1 MVGAMIA
8 GRASSAIPV
17 LLVPVA
23 ISQFLISLDFSCM
36 TMVIPLLAKATG
48 AAPALLQWTVS
59 GAALVW
65 GGCLI
70 LGGRVADRF
79 GNRRVFVIGL
89 ALYILGAL
97 GCAVAASVHAVI
109 AGRVLSGL
117 GGALFGPAIL
127 AALIAGSSEGAERNR
142 ALVVYSIAQA
152 MGSALGVAFGG
163 LLAAHFGWRMIFVF
177 NLSIAASGIL
187 AAAALP
193 RPAPRPKGSGRSFD
207 VAGAALVTAGCSL
220 LVLSFSGLGRAGPFD
235 TMVIVPAAAA
245 TAVLAIFVAVEA
257 RATAPILPLSLF
269 RVPGFAPALTVSMA
283 SNASM
288 AGFFYILATFLHQL
302 AGYGADRIGMIFF
315 AKLIGVLLAGVTMAS
330 LLRRLSPWTAMA
342 WGCLA
347 TAAIMLA
354 LTQITVAMA
363 LWGALTAVVLAPI
376 GQMAVVIA
384 TTNEVT
390 ARVPAAHRG
399 VASAILLASTQIGVA
414 LAMGLYASALQR
426 SGAGA
431 PDVPAG
437 FATVAAVATIGIAMA
452 LLSAWWRRGGEG
464 VAPALAAQP

>member
-1 MVGAMIA
+1 MTA
-8 GRASSAIPV
+8 GRGIPAIPM
-17 LLVPVA
+17 LLLPIA

-59 GAALVW
+59 GSALVW

-70 LGGRVADRF
+70 LGGRIADRF
-79 GNRRVFVIGL
+79 GNRRMFVIGL
-89 ALYILGAL
+89 TLYILGAL
-97 GCAVAASVHAVI
+97 SCAVAPSIHAVI

-127 AALIAGSSEGAERNR
+127 AALIAGSREGAERNR

-152 MGSALGVAFGG
+152 LGSALGVAFGG

-177 NLSIAASGIL
+177 NMSVAASAIV
-187 AAAALP
+187 AATALP
-193 RPAPRPKGSGRSFD
+193 RPLPRADATGQSFD
-207 VAGAALVTAGCSL
+207 VAGAVLVTAGCSL
-220 LVLSFSGLGRAGPFD
+220 LVLSFSGLGRAGLLDP
-235 TMVIVPAAAA
+235 MVILPAAAA
-245 TAVLAIFVAVEA
+245 ITVLAIFVAVEA
-257 RATAPILPLSLF
+257 RTAAPILPLSLF
-269 RVPGFAPALTVSMA
+269 RVSGFAPALSVSMA
-283 SNASM
+283 SNAAQ

-315 AKLIGVLLAGVTMAS
+315 AKLIGVFLAGAMMAR

-342 WGCLA
+342 LGCSA

-354 LTQITVAMA
+354 LTQISVATA
-363 LWGALTAVVLAPI
+363 LWGSLTAVVLAPI

-384 TTNEVT
+384 ATNEVT
-390 ARVPAAHRG
+390 GRAPAEHRG

-426 SGAGA
+426 SGAA
-431 PDVPAG
+431 MPDVPAG

-452 LLSAWWRRGGEG
+452 LLSAWRRRGGEG
-464 VAPALAAQP
+464 AAPAFAAQP